1 MEWSTLCE
9 EFSRC
14 VVTAENAADNV
25 GRASTDDGD
34 DDGDAVA
41 ALSAELD
48 NALTSLNRKLIEL
61 HSRLKGRIPLS
72 NLGRNFLSRKPWLR
86 LGTVTWFSGFVPLV
100 VIP

>member
-1 MEWSTLCE
+1 M
-9 EFSRC
+9 
-14 VVTAENAADNV
+14 VTAENAADNV

-72 NLGRNFLSRKPWLR
+72 NLGRNS
-86 LGTVTWFSGFVPLV
+86 
-100 VIP
+100 